1 MRPRVQI
8 LTLTLLGCVL
18 LTQGVVAADRQ
29 LVPYFVAIQDRADI
43 PAWRDIFQ
51 RLEDEG
57 AVALIRKP
65 LKPGDVWTSRH
76 FQIEGLSD
84 EGWDESDY
92 EDWGWLTEEAVI
104 GRIET
109 TLKQNLG
116 DRLTEAR
123 RAELARLVYDAMKSS
138 TWSHAPEVQVVERGG
153 VTDLPLVFWHPQ
165 PDKPLVAKAGPGGDI
180 LLLGRF
186 LVQYVEQF
194 TWHRQTIVLGG
205 SMSWTTP
212 YYLAIIWREE

>member
-1 MRPRVQI
+1 MKLRLQ
-8 LTLTLLGCVL
+8 TLTLAVLGCVL
-18 LTQGVVAADRQ
+18 LTQGGVAADRQ
-29 LVPYFVAIQDRADI
+29 LVPYFVAIPDI
-43 PAWRDIFQ
+43 PEWGDTFQ

-65 LKPGDVWTSRH
+65 VKQDDEWISRH
-76 FQIEGLSD
+76 FRIEGLSD
-84 EGWDESDY
+84 ENWDEADY
-92 EDWGWLTEEAVI
+92 EDWGWITEEAVI

-116 DRLTEAR
+116 DQLTEAR

-153 VTDLPLVFWHPQ
+153 VTNLLRVFWHRH

-186 LVQYVEQF
+186 LVEDLWELRLPYP
-194 TWHRQTIVLGG
+194 TQTIGLNET
-205 SMSWTTP
+205 STRATP